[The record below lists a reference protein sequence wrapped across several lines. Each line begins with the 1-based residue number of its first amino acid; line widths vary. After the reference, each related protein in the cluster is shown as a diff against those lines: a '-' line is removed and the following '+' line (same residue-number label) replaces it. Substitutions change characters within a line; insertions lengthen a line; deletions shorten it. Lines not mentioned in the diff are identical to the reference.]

1 MNENESW
8 LAPVP
13 KRNLSRMVT
22 DKITEALAN
31 GQLKP
36 GDYLPSENQLA
47 ERLNVGKSSVREATK
62 MLEAVGVIEII
73 KGHGCRVR
81 TDIDADALNPL
92 AYQLILQSNTNHG
105 KLLEFRQT
113 IECLVSCMA
122 VKTITDE
129 ELSELKSIHA
139 KMLRNRTQGKETLD
153 LDILFHKRI
162 YASTQNPFFAC
173 LGTAIMTLFEPS
185 IAVSNTDHPEIVL
198 ENHARII
205 AAFESRDEGAMS
217 EAIQESIKSWEALSL
232 NKPSGRR
239 IL

>member
-1 MNENESW
+1 MLNENESW
-8 LAPVP
+8 LSPMP

-47 ERLNVGKSSVREATK
+47 EGLNVGKSSVREATK

-81 TDIDADALNPL
+81 TAIDADALNPL
-92 AYQLILQSNTNHG
+92 AYQLILQSNTNHE

-113 IECLVSCMA
+113 IEGLVSCMA
-122 VKTITDE
+122 AKTITDG
-129 ELSELKSIHA
+129 ELMELKRIHSE
-139 KMLRNRTQGKETLD
+139 MLEQHACGKETLE
-153 LDILFHKRI
+153 LDILFHKKI

-173 LGTAIMTLFEPS
+173 IGTAIMALFEPS
-185 IAVSNTDHPEIVL
+185 IAVSNTNHPEIVI

-205 AAFESRDEGAMS
+205 AALERHDQGAMA
-217 EAIQESIKSWEALSL
+217 EAISDSIKSWNALSL
-232 NKPSGRR
+232 SKPS
-239 IL
+239 